1 MSNPSGWTDH
11 GLKSIDSVLAKSIH
25 ISHRRDIFFSMKNSG
40 KIVHY
45 ENHLDQKNC
54 TFGLLFA
61 LGILTTES
69 SFTLSLKMVSFE
81 FSRLFR
87 DFQTSWRISIQRGI
101 FVLSRLLQYTI
112 GKKGMK
118 AI

>member
-40 KIVHY
+40 KIVHC

-61 LGILTTES
+61 LGTYNAKHDFGYRPMKFKHGILREVNE
-69 SFTLSLKMVSFE
+69 LKRRNAVNE
-81 FSRLFR
+81 IFR
-87 DFQTSWRISIQRGI
+87 
-101 FVLSRLLQYTI
+101 
-112 GKKGMK
+112 
-118 AI
+118 